1 MKQLVFLPLLVLS
14 LSREGAST
22 HLETCDCHEIKDIVN
37 ATVQEAITGLEDKLN
52 ISIAKSSEQTST
64 ELESTLSATIKS
76 TLSATIKSAL
86 QPIKAQLN
94 YHLPVPPL
102 SSNSEDNPV
111 ASCKEL
117 KQLYPDADSANY
129 WVKAGEDGAPVKV
142 YCNMSLTCGGVSGGW
157 MKVADLDMRDTSQ
170 SCPSGF
176 FYRSSPKRVCDITS
190 VGCVSEEYSVH
201 DIQYNHVCGRVIGYQ
216 FQTTAAFHYFD
227 SDSNNQNYNDIDGRY
242 VFGVSLTHGSVNHRS
257 HIWTFAGS
265 SDETSY
271 RPTLKCPCINTN
283 VQPSS
288 VQSFIGNDYF
298 CDTAQSSQFDHRA
311 VLHPSDPLWDGEG
324 CGPTNACCNFPSDQ
338 VKPPWFYKHLSQGT
352 TDDIE
357 MRLCRPNIDGSTPI
371 EIVELYV
378 Q

>member
-1 MKQLVFLPLLVLS
+1 MKQLVVLSLLVLS
-14 LSREGAST
+14 LPREGAFT

-37 ATVQEAITGLEDKLN
+37 ATVQEAIAGLED
-52 ISIAKSSEQTST
+52 
-64 ELESTLSATIKS
+64 

-86 QPIKAQLN
+86 RPIKAQLD
-94 YHLPVPPL
+94 YHIPVPPL
-102 SSNSEDNPV
+102 SSNSEDNPA

-117 KQLYPDADSANY
+117 KQLFPDADSANY
-129 WVKAGEDGAPVKV
+129 WVKAGEDGAPVEV
-142 YCNMSLTCGGVSGGW
+142 YCNMSLTCGGVTGGW
-157 MKVADLDMRDTSQ
+157 MKVADFDMRDTSQ

-190 VGCVSEEYSVH
+190 RGCVSEEYSVH
-201 DIQYNHVCGRVIGYQ
+201 NIQYNHVCGRVIGYQ
-216 FQTTAAFHYFD
+216 FDTPLAFHYFNAY
-227 SDSNNQNYNDIDGRY
+227 SNNQLYNDIDGRY
-242 VFGVSLTHGSVNHRS
+242 VVGVSLTHGSVNHRS

-271 RPTLKCPCINTN
+271 RPTFKCPCINTN
-283 VQPSS
+283 IQPSR

-298 CDTAQSSQFDHRA
+298 CDTAQSSLFVRQA
-311 VLHPSDPLWDGEG
+311 ALHPSDPLWDGEG

-357 MRLCRPNIDGSTPI
+357 MRLCRPNVDGSTPI

>member
-1 MKQLVFLPLLVLS
+1 MKQLVFLSLLVLS
-14 LSREGAST
+14 LPREGAST

-37 ATVQEAITGLEDKLN
+37 ATVQEAIAGLEDKLN
-52 ISIAKSSEQTST
+52 TLIAKNSEKTST

-76 TLSATIKSAL
+76 AL
-86 QPIKAQLN
+86 RPIKAQLN
-94 YHLPVPPL
+94 YHLPAPQ
-102 SSNSEDNPV
+102 SGTSEGDPA

-117 KQLYPDADSANY
+117 KHMYPDATSGYY

-142 YCNMSLTCGGVSGGW
+142 YCKMSLTCGGVTGGW

-190 VGCVSEEYSVH
+190 NGGCVSEEYSVH

-216 FQTTAAFHYFD
+216 FRTTLAFTYFN
-227 SDSNNQNYNDIDGRY
+227 SVSNNPIFNDINGRY
-242 VFGVSLTHGSVNHRS
+242 VHGVSLTHGSVNHRS

-265 SDETSY
+265 SDETTSS
-271 RPTLKCPCINTN
+271 PTFKCPCINTN
-283 VQPSS
+283 IQQPSR
-288 VQSFIGNDYF
+288 VPSFIGSDYF
-298 CDTAQSSQFDHRA
+298 CDTAQSSHYDNRA
-311 VLHPSDPLWDGEG
+311 VLHPSDPLWDGQG

-357 MRLCRPNIDGSTPI
+357 MRLCRQDSNGSTPI

>member
-1 MKQLVFLPLLVLS
+1 MKQLVVLSLLVLS
-14 LSREGAST
+14 LPREGAST

-37 ATVQEAITGLEDKLN
+37 ATVQEAIAGLEDKLN
-52 ISIAKSSEQTST
+52 TLMAKNSEKTST

-76 TLSATIKSAL
+76 ALRLIKL
-86 QPIKAQLN
+86 QLD
-94 YHLPVPPL
+94 YHLPAPQ
-102 SSNSEDNPV
+102 SGTSEGDPA

-117 KQLYPDADSANY
+117 KQLFPDATSGYY

-142 YCNMSLTCGGVSGGW
+142 YCNMSLTCGGVTGGW

-190 VGCVSEEYSVH
+190 NDCVSEEYSVH

-216 FQTTAAFHYFD
+216 FDTPLAFYYFNAN
-227 SDSNNQNYNDIDGRY
+227 SNNQNYNDIDGRY
-242 VFGVSLTHGSVNHRS
+242 VYGVSLTHGSVNYRS

-265 SDETSY
+265 SDETTSNPIY
-271 RPTLKCPCINTN
+271 KCPCINTN
-283 VQPSS
+283 IQPPSR
-288 VQSFIGNDYF
+288 VPSFIGNDYF
-298 CDTAQSSQFDHRA
+298 CDTARSTRFVRRA
-311 VLHPSDPLWDGEG
+311 VLHSSNPLWDGEG

-338 VKPPWFYKHLSQGT
+338 MKPPWFYKHLSQGT

-357 MRLCRPNIDGSTPI
+357 MRLCRQDASGSTPI
-371 EIVELYV
+371 EVVELYV